1 MIQRYVFDTGAL
13 ISAERGKERALRFLQ
28 LVHAGRARIL
38 VPFPV
43 VAEWW
48 RGRSDVREEIL
59 GATEIVASVP
69 AAKAAG
75 VALGRM
81 KSVYASLT
89 VDAMVM
95 ATAALADAVVVT
107 GDPRDFDRLAPHFPG
122 VVVLAA

>member
-1 MIQRYVFDTGAL
+1 MIPRYVFDTGAL
-13 ISAERGKERALRFLQ
+13 ISAERGKERASRFLR

-38 VPFPV
+38 VPLPV

-48 RGRSDVREEIL
+48 RGRSDIREEIL
-59 GATEIVASVP
+59 GASEIVASVP

-81 KSVYASLT
+81 KDVHAKLT

-107 GDPRDFDRLAPHFPG
+107 GDPRDFDRLAAHFPG
-122 VVVLAA
+122 VVVLSA